1 MQIRDLIP
9 WSRKSGAPARFLAPT
24 REVSPILSLHRE
36 IERAFDEFW
45 SRFEGDG
52 FAFPRVSGFAVPA
65 VDVVETDKGLE
76 VTVDLPGLEEKDV
89 DIALTEDTLTIRGE
103 KKEEREEKEGN
114 AYLRERSY
122 GAFYRAIPLPAGIDT
137 DKAGATFKNG
147 VLKVVLPRAAGAG
160 AKVKHIEVKR
170 AA

>member
-1 MQIRDLIP
+1 MQFRDLIP
-9 WSRKSGAPARFLAPT
+9 WGRKSTAPATFAGPG
-24 REVSPILSLHRE
+24 REVSPIFALHRE

-45 SRFEGDG
+45 SRFEGNG
-52 FAFPRVSGFAVPA
+52 FGFPRVEGFAVPA

-89 DIALTEDTLTIRGE
+89 DLALTEDTLTIRGE

-122 GAFYRAIPLPAGIDT
+122 GAFYRAIPLPAGIDA
-137 DKAGATFKNG
+137 DKAEATFRNG
-147 VLKVVLPRAAGAG
+147 VLKVMLPR
-160 AKVKHIEVKR
+160 
-170 AA
+170 